1 MRVMSESSTE
11 QQQAILAAALHLLA
25 TGGAEALRVRDI
37 AHGAGCTTMA
47 VYSRFGG
54 KDGVLDA
61 IYIDGF
67 RRFTKALERVSAKS
81 SQRRLVD
88 LGLAYRQWA
97 CANPGVYQVM
107 FTEAVPGFRPS
118 DEATAV
124 ALASFGVLV
133 DAIESEQGD
142 GGLRPGDPFEVAWAL
157 WGMAHGLVM
166 LELSGIEPTGAPVAA
181 ADVYAASLEAIWR
194 GFAAE

>member
-1 MRVMSESSTE
+1 MRDSSTE
-11 QQQAILAAALHLLA
+11 QQRAILAAALQLLA

-37 AHGAGCTTMA
+37 AEGAGCTTMA

-67 RRFTKALERVSAKS
+67 RRFTKALERESAKAIAG
-81 SQRRLVD
+81 RAVRL
-88 LGLAYRQWA
+88 GATYRQWA
-97 CANPGVYQVM
+97 RANPGVYQVM

-118 DEATAV
+118 EEATEV
-124 ALASFGVLV
+124 ALGSFTVLV
-133 DAIESEQGD
+133 EAVETEQRE
-142 GGLRPGDPFEVAWAL
+142 GGLRPGEPFEIAWAL

-166 LELSGIEPTGAPVAA
+166 LELSGIQPTGAPVAA
-181 ADVYAASLEAIWR
+181 DEVYASSLDAIWR